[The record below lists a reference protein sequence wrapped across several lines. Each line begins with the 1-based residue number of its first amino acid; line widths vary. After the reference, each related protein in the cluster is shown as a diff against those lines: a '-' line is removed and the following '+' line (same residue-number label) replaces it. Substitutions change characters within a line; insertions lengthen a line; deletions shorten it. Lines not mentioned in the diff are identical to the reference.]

1 MKKRKLLPILMALV
15 MVLTM
20 IPAAVFAADGTVE
33 NAGTFSFI
41 GGETTQEAIDAAWG
55 EGAVSYTSEEVGG
68 EMVYTIKLLKDINM
82 DSGQDVRIGE
92 YRENGPELPQ
102 MILDLNGCTITSQS
116 IGLINYG
123 DLIIRDTSDSKTGGI
138 TYSTTSDK
146 SSLVAISHKGG
157 LLVIEDGTFTC
168 ESGYAFTGHVAAV
181 STQAG
186 AVTHIK
192 GGTFISNS
200 SAVLSAG
207 KTIVYG
213 GYFKAPYGMYAK
225 SADGV
230 PGTITVPEDSTAVVD
245 ASSFAFVIQRDGE
258 TDGKISVAGGT
269 YNAPK
274 VVGGVGQPDTAEAVS
289 ITGGVYEEDPSTW
302 VSGDIAVASLTSV
315 GEENTPIYAVGG
327 NDISKLAS
335 DAETGDIIDI
345 LSGSIELTGIADGV
359 VIKNSGTDNVTV
371 NGETVTG
378 ENPVIVCNHTWGDPV
393 WKWETDNSAATTAF
407 TCEKDQTH
415 TETVNA
421 VITKTVTKPATC
433 TDEGVTTYT
442 AKVEFNGKT
451 YTDVKSLSNIA
462 KTAHTYENG
471 KCTVCG
477 AVDPE
482 YKPDSSAQTGDD
494 FNMAIPF
501 AAAGLALAALAA
513 VVATRKR
520 HN

>member
-1 MKKRKLLPILMALV
+1 MKKRKLLPILLALA

-20 IPAAVFAADGTVE
+20 IPAAVFATNGTVD
-33 NAGTFSFI
+33 NVTTFRFI
-41 GGETTQEAIDAAWG
+41 GGATTQKDIDNALG
-55 EGAVSYTSEEVGG
+55 EGAVSYTSEEIGG
-68 EMVYTIKLLKDINM
+68 ETVYTIKLLKDINM
-82 DSGQDVRIGE
+82 APGCDVRIGE

-123 DLIIRDTSDSKTGGI
+123 DLIIRDTSDSKKGGI

-168 ESGYAFTGHVAAV
+168 ESGYAFTGYVAAV

-207 KTIVYG
+207 ETIVYG
-213 GYFKAPYGMYAK
+213 GYFEAPYGMYAK

-274 VVGGVGQPDTAEAVS
+274 VVGGVRQPDTAEAVS

-393 WKWETDNSAATTAF
+393 WKWETDNSAAAASF

-421 VITKTVTKPATC
+421 VITKAVTTPATC
-433 TDEGVTTYT
+433 TNEGITTYT
-442 AKVEFNGKT
+442 ATVEFNGKT
-451 YTDVKSLSNIA
+451 YTDVKPLSNIA
-462 KTAHTYENG
+462 KIAHTYKNG
-471 KCTVCG
+471 KCIVCG
-477 AVDPE
+477 AADPD

-501 AAAGLALAALAA
+501 AAAGIALAALAA